1 MRPVNTDIPS
11 LPGDFKYES
20 GTGKLPSPYLII
32 TMVIHGPIDS
42 TDHEGLFGA
51 LKTLDA
57 LMVGDG
63 AWIAKTDRT
72 PKSVAD
78 ELRRHLV
85 GEEYASVFTVCDHL
99 SFAAPVF
106 VRRFFE
112 SGGVHI
118 VETEEIPA
126 PVRRGF

>member
-1 MRPVNTDIPS
+1 MDITSQPD
-11 LPGDFKYES
+11 DFKYES

-32 TMVIHGPIDS
+32 TMVIHGSIES
-42 TDHEGLFGA
+42 TDHEGLLGV
-51 LKTLDA
+51 LKALDA

-85 GEEYASVFTVCDHL
+85 GEEYAYAFTVCDHV
-99 SFAAPVF
+99 SWAGPHCVT
-106 VRRFFE
+106 RFFE
-112 SGGVHI
+112 AGGVHI
-118 VETEEIPA
+118 QQTEEIPP
-126 PVRRGF
+126 PVRRDF

>member
-57 LMVGDG
+57 LMV
-63 AWIAKTDRT
+63 ALPRLWMRPMPPAM
-72 PKSVAD
+72 PKRS
-78 ELRRHLV
+78 
-85 GEEYASVFTVCDHL
+85 
-99 SFAAPVF
+99 AP
-106 VRRFFE
+106 
-112 SGGVHI
+112 
-118 VETEEIPA
+118 P
-126 PVRRGF
+126 